1 MELRIEHLSKRY
13 ATGVQAL
20 DDVSLRIGPGMLG
33 LLGPNGAGKSTL
45 MRIIATLQEPDSGA
59 VFLDDIDVLRQ
70 KDKVREVLGY
80 LPQEFGL
87 YPKVTAHA
95 LLDHFA
101 YLRGW
106 TKAGLLFGLLKLDA
120 VLLFLW
126 YIAAFVRESWEIGW
140 PVNFG
145 IVVTGVLFFGFSLW
159 ILLAAVFDEWR
170 AQPRTLPRKNG
181 WLYFL
186 LVLAPIVA
194 VGLIRLL
201 YPGHHHFASPLLE
214 CTETQI
220 ERFVTYIR

>member
-1 MELRIEHLSKRY
+1 MTFNLERVSRSVNQGIE
-13 ATGVQAL
+13 T
-20 DDVSLRIGPGMLG
+20 LG
-33 LLGPNGAGKSTL
+33 RTL
-45 MRIIATLQEPDSGA
+45 P
-59 VFLDDIDVLRQ
+59 
-70 KDKVREVLGY
+70 
-80 LPQEFGL
+80 
-87 YPKVTAHA
+87 
-95 LLDHFA
+95 
-101 YLRGW
+101 
-106 TKAGLLFGLLKLDA
+106 GLLFGLLKLDA

-145 IVVTGVLFFGFSLW
+145 IIVTGVLFFGFSLW

-201 YPGHHHFASPLLE
+201 YPGHHHFD
-214 CTETQI
+214 
-220 ERFVTYIR
+220 